1 MIWIWT
7 RIRLIDKYKFKKML
21 KKNHT
26 HKMSLFSLNREQSLG
41 GGVLVDALR
50 STCASMAYL
59 FGNAIQKKLAPDAKF

>member
-1 MIWIWT
+1 
-7 RIRLIDKYKFKKML
+7 
-21 KKNHT
+21 
-26 HKMSLFSLNREQSLG
+26 MSLFSLNREQSLG